1 MEEKFR
7 SLDTTKKPMQEKILK
22 FDNLVSYL
30 NLCGF
35 KESGTTFALVGYP
48 GEKLKEGLETIYTE
62 LKDNSEKFGVK
73 VKSNFNPYQES
84 ISSTT
89 GNSISSGSTE
99 TSQYNP
105 NYIDKMMEEERK
117 VKRQMMERKIE
128 DREIKVFNT
137 KTGTSNFKKLMQEYE
152 EENRKEEEEFEEELR
167 KKSAL
172 KMLGSFIISYF
183 RRKQQTPEVWQ

>member
-1 MEEKFR
+1 
-7 SLDTTKKPMQEKILK
+7 
-22 FDNLVSYL
+22 
-30 NLCGF
+30 
-35 KESGTTFALVGYP
+35 
-48 GEKLKEGLETIYTE
+48 
-62 LKDNSEKFGVK
+62 
-73 VKSNFNPYQES
+73 
-84 ISSTT
+84 
-89 GNSISSGSTE
+89 
-99 TSQYNP
+99 
-105 NYIDKMMEEERK
+105 
-117 VKRQMMERKIE
+117 MMERKIE